1 MRALLLTPLCLLLVL
16 PIAHGAEPEKKPA
29 AKPAEPAAAAPID
42 KAKLIEEFE
51 KSISEATLVGYF
63 TTTGKEDAGMKAERY
78 LLGKVKKLRGD
89 NDRWVFNYQ
98 YGDEGPNIPLTLDIK
113 WAGDTP
119 VITLTDMEI
128 PNVGKFSARVLFY
141 RGEYAGTWSA
151 GDHGGHL
158 FGKVEPAE
166 PKAP

>member
-1 MRALLLTPLCLLLVL
+1 MRTLLLTPLCLMLLL
-16 PIAHGAEPEKKPA
+16 PMTCGAEPEAKPAEA
-29 AKPAEPAAAAPID
+29 AKPAEPMPAAPLD

-98 YGDEGPNIPLTLDIK
+98 YGAEGPNIPLPLEIK

-119 VITLTDMEI
+119 VITLTDMAI
-128 PNVGKFSARVLFY
+128 PGVGTFSARVLFY

-151 GDHGGHL
+151 GDHGGQL
-158 FGKVEPAE
+158 FGKVEPA
-166 PKAP
+166 K